1 MEGAVYPLTW
11 VISTRHLRSLRIVLD
26 LLAIKLAESLVHLS
40 CILLFEKYRGELRL
54 SEEQWHARLLNSTLI
69 IMTPQG
75 VGADSIKYFR
85 NDIES
90 LIIRAT
96 SQLNSH
102 QDVGDIALTMSLL
115 HLDSVFRLVGVRFDA
130 SLFGC
135 KPI

>member
-1 MEGAVYPLTW
+1 MYPLTW

-40 CILLFEKYRGELRL
+40 FICLFKNQDELRL
-54 SEEQWHARLLNSTLI
+54 SEEQWHARLLNSSLMI
-69 IMTPQG
+69 LPHRFQGLTPLN
-75 VGADSIKYFR
+75 YFR

-90 LIIRAT
+90 LIILAT
-96 SQLNSH
+96 SQYKLVSARRRYSL
-102 QDVGDIALTMSLL
+102 IMSLL

-135 KPI
+135 